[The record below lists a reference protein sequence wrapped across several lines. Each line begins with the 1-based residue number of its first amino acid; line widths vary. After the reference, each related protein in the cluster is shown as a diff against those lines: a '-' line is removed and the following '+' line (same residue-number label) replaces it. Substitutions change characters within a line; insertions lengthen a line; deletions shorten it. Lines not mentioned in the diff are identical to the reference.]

1 MARAARAELPEAF
14 EVADAG
20 AMPGAV
26 GASAAYGSDGTGAAP
41 GAEGAEE
48 AEGAEG
54 ADGARPAEAERTVD
68 PGEAAGALLAA
79 YFARTG
85 RERPAPDRVAVRSWT
100 PNSARKVRRR
110 TFVQVDVDGRPFAV
124 AKIPLSAE
132 DPKLARELRVLRGF
146 GDRLPVGSPRPMDAC
161 CGGFSMSHLPGT
173 DLPSAID
180 PEAGPDALWRLLRPA
195 VDRVVELHRTPPPRP
210 EKTRPDQK
218 DAPRDPVE
226 AAAQYVREPL
236 FGVAHAD
243 AALRRALL
251 APTHGDLG
259 PWNVRC
265 EPDTERARVLDFEDY
280 RESGVAAM
288 DAVNL
293 LVTCALPVFPDYTE
307 RGFDWLYERVFSGD
321 HWFSSVLLRGVA
333 HYARGTD
340 QPAAPVLDLLPLT
353 CQWLIER
360 IEAEGR
366 QTAHLFYGPFKDRY
380 LDRRPSLVGSLDD

>member
-1 MARAARAELPEAF
+1 MAGTTRAST
-14 EVADAG
+14 AG
-20 AMPGAV
+20 AIVP
-26 GASAAYGSDGTGAAP
+26 
-41 GAEGAEE
+41 
-48 AEGAEG
+48 
-54 ADGARPAEAERTVD
+54 EAERTVD
-68 PGEAAGALLAA
+68 PGEAADAVLAA

-85 RERPAPDRVAVRSWT
+85 RERPAPERIAVRSWT

-132 DPKLARELRVLRGF
+132 DPKLERELRVLRGF
-146 GDRLPVGSPRPMDAC
+146 GDRMPVGGPRPMDAC
-161 CGGFSMSHLPGT
+161 CGGFSMSHLPGI

-180 PEAGPDALWRLLRPA
+180 PQAGPDALWRLLRPA
-195 VDRVVELHRTPPPRP
+195 VDRVVELHRTLPPRQ
-210 EKTRPDQK
+210 EHQDGS
-218 DAPRDPVE
+218 RDPVE

-236 FGVAHAD
+236 FGAAHAD
-243 AALRRALL
+243 AALRGALL

-265 EPDTERARVLDFEDY
+265 EPEAEQARVLDFEDY
-280 RESGVAAM
+280 RDTGVAAM
-288 DAVNL
+288 DVVNL
-293 LVTCALPVFPDYTE
+293 LVTCALPVFPDYPE

-321 HWFSSVLLRGVA
+321 HWFSSVLLRGLT
-333 HYARGTD
+333 HYARGTA
-340 QPAAPVLDLLPLT
+340 QPAASVLDLLPLT

-366 QTAHLFYGPFKDRY
+366 QTAHLFYGPFRDRY